1 MQLTYAII
9 QTVNLEGKI
18 PYSLTDCEQCLS
30 SLFNP
35 PPHFFHMKSSP
46 VFLVD
51 YLPWRNTL
59 IGIQAET
66 DFNSQG
72 VFETDF
78 QMA

>member
-35 PPHFFHMKSSP
+35 PPHFFLMKSSP

-51 YLPWRNTL
+51 YLP
-59 IGIQAET
+59 
-66 DFNSQG
+66 
-72 VFETDF
+72 
-78 QMA
+78 